1 MSSNWLLALVMMG
14 FEKDRQRKPP
24 TACQQSAYKNMW
36 AMLSEHQTSALIDK
50 KDHITKIRK
59 IQKFRELERQNEIK
73 TFVLSWN

>member
-36 AMLSEHQTSALIDK
+36 AMLTEHQTSALIDK
-50 KDHITKIRK
+50 KDHITK